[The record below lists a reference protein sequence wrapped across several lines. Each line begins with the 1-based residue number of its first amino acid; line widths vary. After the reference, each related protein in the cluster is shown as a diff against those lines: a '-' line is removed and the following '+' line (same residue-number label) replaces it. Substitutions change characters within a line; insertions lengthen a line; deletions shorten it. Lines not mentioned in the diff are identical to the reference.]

1 MSEEAVKNFLFY
13 LEDIGLIN
21 NIKAQNLLNV
31 YYNLFQNSNDKNFTN
46 LMCATLMFFFNNMNE
61 DEQKFSSLNLILK
74 YLNKQNEEGLGKIKN
89 TYDNIEKENKNETM
103 QKLSQYNNNIKNNNI
118 NKNKINNLNNT
129 PQTSLKIK
137 SSTPKKI
144 QNINIDENSNK
155 NNKSIRNTKNNS
167 DNSNLLETSWDKK
180 EREEYEQ
187 CTFEPLINKRSST
200 NNNQKIPI
208 YERLYSYNNIYK
220 NRKEMKI
227 NEKEKKENEDNSFQ
241 PKIISTPQKF
251 RNKSKNTFEDRQK
264 LFFDYK
270 NRNQAKLMG
279 QIDKDFNNKCSFSP
293 KVNSGKQIEN
303 YYNNNND
310 ISSPV
315 HLRLYEDDQK
325 RRNKNKLNEQNNL
338 NTPLVDYEK
347 LEELYNQYKNK
358 PALLQKIKEKVEN
371 EEGIT
376 FQPYINKNNY
386 YSDKVKTDFY
396 ERNMQMIAS
405 KKKFI
410 NDYNQREQENFR
422 RNQLYSDKRY
432 TQNEKEEITKRIID
446 RLYGE
451 NGNNYNNLRKKD
463 DKSKLKDDEKYID
476 KIMSLD
482 DYNKKNEKK

>member
-1 MSEEAVKNFLFY
+1 MSEEAVKKFLFY

-21 NIKAQNLLNV
+21 NIKAESLLNI
-31 YYNLFQNSNDKNFTN
+31 YFNLFQNSNDKNFTS

-74 YLNKQNEEGLGKIKN
+74 YLNNQNEKGLEKIKN
-89 TYDNIEKENKNETM
+89 TNANIEKENKNETI
-103 QKLSQYNNNIKNNNI
+103 QKLSQYNNNIFNNNI
-118 NKNKINNLNNT
+118 KNNRINNLNNT
-129 PQTSLKIK
+129 HQNSLKIK

-144 QNINIDENSNK
+144 PNINIEENLNK
-155 NNKSIRNTKNNS
+155 NNKSIRNTKDNS

-187 CTFEPLINKRSST
+187 CTFEPVINKRMST
-200 NNNQKIPI
+200 NTNQKIPI

-227 NEKEKKENEDNSFQ
+227 NEKEKKENEDNSFK
-241 PKIISTPQKF
+241 PKIISTPVKY
-251 RNKSKNTFEDRQK
+251 RNKSKNNFEDRQK
-264 LFFDYK
+264 LFLDYK
-270 NRNQAKLMG
+270 NKNQAKLIG
-279 QIDKDFNNKCSFSP
+279 QIDKDFNKKCSFSP
-293 KVNSGKQIEN
+293 KVNTGKQVEN
-303 YYNNNND
+303 YYNNNSD

-325 RRNKNKLNEQNNL
+325 RRNKNKINEQNNL
-338 NTPLVDYEK
+338 NSPLVDYEK
-347 LEELYNQYKNK
+347 IEELYNQYKNK

-386 YSDKVKTDFY
+386 YSDKVKSDFY

-405 KKKFI
+405 KQKFI
-410 NDYNQREQENFR
+410 NDYNQREEENFKK
-422 RNQLYSDKRY
+422 NQLYSDKRY

-451 NGNNYNNLRKKD
+451 NNNYSNFRKKD
-463 DKSKLKDDEKYID
+463 DKSNLKEDDKYSD